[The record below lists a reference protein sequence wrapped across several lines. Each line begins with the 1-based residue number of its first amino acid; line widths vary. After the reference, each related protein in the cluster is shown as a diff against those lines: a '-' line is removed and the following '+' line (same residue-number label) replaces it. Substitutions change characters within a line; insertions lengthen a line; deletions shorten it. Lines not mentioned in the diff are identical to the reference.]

1 MEIRHNDTLRS
12 LQVDPGSLSG
22 ASLVEYTEA
31 AIESDGVYTRALHMG
46 RFRFAWTSEQRRF
59 LAAEAKHW
67 TVAHCMS
74 LGERVVG
81 VKDRLLWELPPLEQA
96 ALCRFRGMLAHELAE
111 ESAVKP
117 YLRAALDGIESRERA
132 QEQEYRELAM
142 AVQRV
147 TQGRDR
153 EIHLE
158 WFADALFTQAAS
170 QRDVQG
176 VKIGLL
182 ALARLLTP
190 VST

>member
-1 MEIRHNDTLRS
+1 MEIRYHHTPGP
-12 LQVDPGSLSG
+12 LQVDPDSRSG
-22 ASLVEYTEA
+22 ASLLEYTDA
-31 AIESDGVYTRALHMG
+31 ALESDGVYTRALHMG
-46 RFRFAWTSEQRRF
+46 RFRFAWTPEQRRF
-59 LAAEAKHW
+59 LAAEVKHW
-67 TVAHCMS
+67 TVAHCLS

-96 ALCRFRGMLAHELAE
+96 ALCRFRGMLANELAGE
-111 ESAVKP
+111 LGVKP
-117 YLRAALDGIESRERA
+117 YLRAALGGIASREHA

-153 EIHLE
+153 EIHLD

-176 VKIGLL
+176 MKIGLL

-190 VST
+190 VSP